1 MEEADQTMC
10 EKCMTINDINAPF
23 CKRCG
28 EPLPHYAPT
37 RESRQQVA
45 QEYATRANP
54 PNEPPEQLAQE
65 YAPRTKLPSEPRNT
79 LDELMHLSFGELI
92 GFGVRFGVV
101 LAIAQ
106 IIALIVI
113 VIIIIVVAV
122 ILTLLGVGIANL
134 LSGHLTALAGV

>member
-1 MEEADQTMC
+1 VEEADQTMC

-28 EPLPHYAPT
+28 EPLPQYAPT

-45 QEYATRANP
+45 PEYAAPT
-54 PNEPPEQLAQE
+54 PESQE
-65 YAPRTKLPSEPRNT
+65 QVAPEYVTRTKLPSAPRNA

-122 ILTLLGVGIANL
+122 ILMLLGVGIANL